1 MLATR
6 DGACHVLNRERA
18 FNDENLVSGDKA
30 PAVHRA
36 FTILDALKTGG
47 PMTLTELVETTGL
60 NKSTAYYLL
69 QALVARHVVEL
80 DDLGRRYRLGVG
92 LIELGSAASEGL
104 TAIGVAK
111 RYLAELLERL
121 NVTIVL
127 YQRLSPGEII
137 LVDKMERVSRV
148 RITLPLG
155 TRIPIQGGSF
165 GRAFL
170 AHDPPGVVDE
180 VLEHGLQAFTSRSLV
195 DVDAFRAEL
204 AEVRARGWAVDH
216 EGFALGV
223 SSVTAPIFGRD
234 GSVSLVAGAV
244 TFAGALTDELAA
256 EYGAQLRASCDRVS
270 RTIAEVDAPPGAMP
284 TPAALVTELST
295 TGVDRTS

>member
-1 MLATR
+1 
-6 DGACHVLNRERA
+6 V
-18 FNDENLVSGDKA
+18 FNDENRRSGVSADKA

-36 FTILDALKTGG
+36 FAILDAIKAEG
-47 PMTLTELVETTGL
+47 PLTLTEIVDATGL

-69 QALVARHVVEL
+69 QALVARHVVEM
-80 DDLGRRYRLGVG
+80 DEFGRRYRLGVG
-92 LIELGSAASEGL
+92 LIELGSAASDGL

-170 AHDPPGVVDE
+170 AYDSPAVVDE
-180 VLEHGLQAFTSRSLV
+180 VLEHGLQAFTPRSLV

-204 AEVRARGWAVDH
+204 ALVRERGWAADH

-234 GSVSLVAGAV
+234 GTVSLVAGAV
-244 TFAGALTDELAA
+244 TFASALTDEVAA
-256 EYGAQLRASCDRVS
+256 EYGEQLRASCDRVS
-270 RTIAEVDAPPGAMP
+270 RTIAEVDTVPRPRPG
-284 TPAALVTELST
+284 ELRAVAT
-295 TGVDRTS
+295 TKVSR

>member
-1 MLATR
+1 VVAWR
-6 DGACHVLNRERA
+6 WSPWHVLRGERL
-18 FNDENLVSGDKA
+18 FNIKNSGGSVSSDKA

-36 FTILDALKTGG
+36 FAILEGIKRRG
-47 PMTLTELVETTGL
+47 PLTLTEVVEETGL

-69 QALVARHVVEL
+69 QALVARQVVEL
-80 DDLGRRYRLGVG
+80 DPLGRRYRLGVG
-92 LIELGSAASEGL
+92 LIELGSAASDGL
-104 TAIGVAK
+104 TDIGVAK

-127 YQRLSPGEII
+127 YQRLSPNEII

-170 AHDPPGVVDE
+170 AYDAPAAVDE
-180 VLEHGLQAFTSRSLV
+180 VLEHGLQAFTPRSLV

-204 AEVRARGWAVDH
+204 AEVRERGWAVDH

-223 SSVTAPIFGRD
+223 SSVAAPIFGRD
-234 GSVSLVAGAV
+234 GRVSLVAGAV
-244 TFAGALTDELAA
+244 TFAGALTDAVAA

-270 RTIAEVDAPPGAMP
+270 RTIVEVDVPSRLHAHDLSATGAD
-284 TPAALVTELST
+284 TN
-295 TGVDRTS
+295 R

>member
-1 MLATR
+1 MSS
-6 DGACHVLNRERA
+6 E
-18 FNDENLVSGDKA
+18 KA

-36 FTILDALKTGG
+36 FAILEGIKRRG
-47 PMTLTELVETTGL
+47 PSTLTEVIEETGL

-69 QALVARHVVEL
+69 QALVARQVVEL
-80 DDLGRRYRLGVG
+80 DPMGRRYRLGVG

-104 TAIGVAK
+104 TDIGVAK

-137 LVDKMERVSRV
+137 LVDKMERVSRM

-170 AHDPPGVVDE
+170 AYDEPAAVDA
-180 VLEHGLQAFTSRSLV
+180 VLEHGLQAFTPRSLV

-204 AEVRARGWAVDH
+204 ADVRARGWAVDH

-223 SSVTAPIFGRD
+223 SSVAAPIFGRD
-234 GSVSLVAGAV
+234 GTVSLVAGAV
-244 TFAGALTDELAA
+244 MFAGALTDEVAA
-256 EYGAQLRASCDRVS
+256 EYGAQLQRSCARVS
-270 RTIAEVDAPPGAMP
+270 RTIAETGADPEPM
-284 TPAALVTELST
+284 
-295 TGVDRTS
+295 RTNP

>member
-1 MLATR
+1 L
-6 DGACHVLNRERA
+6 
-18 FNDENLVSGDKA
+18 FNDENHQRTGAAPVVRSAAVSGDKA

-36 FTILDALKTGG
+36 FAILDAIKVGG
-47 PMTLTELVETTGL
+47 AMTLTEIVEATGL
-60 NKSTAYYLL
+60 NKSTTYYLL
-69 QALVARHVVEL
+69 QALVARHVIEL
-80 DDLGRRYRLGVG
+80 DEHGRRYKLGVG
-92 LIELGSAASEGL
+92 LIELGSAAADGL

-170 AHDPPGVVDE
+170 AYDPPAAVDE
-180 VLEHGLQAFTSRSLV
+180 VLEHGLQAFTPRSVV
-195 DVDAFRAEL
+195 DVDAFRVEL
-204 AEVRARGWAVDH
+204 AEVRERGWAVDR

-234 GSVSLVAGAV
+234 GTVSLVAGAV
-244 TFAGALTDELAA
+244 TFSGALTDELAV
-256 EYGAQLRASCDRVS
+256 EYGEQLRASCDRVS
-270 RTIAEVDAPPGAMP
+270 RTIAEVDVP
-284 TPAALVTELST
+284 TRPTTAELST
-295 TGVDRTS
+295 TGADTTR